1 MTPLK
6 ILQLIT
12 ALILVVLILLQS
24 PEGGLS
30 TKKGSFH
37 TRQGLEK
44 VILYLTIAFGSIFLI
59 LSIFAL
65 L

>member
-12 ALILVVLILLQS
+12 ALILVALILLQS